1 MASSYGEDASKQA
14 LRNGYLSLSSNM
26 SPALRRRVDAE
37 VRDHLKACPAYR
49 EASLVLAYVPFRDE
63 VATRGIIEDAW
74 DAGKTVALPRCVGG
88 PRSLACIIEDAWDA
102 GKTVALPR
110 CVGGP
115 RSLAFYSVGSLDG
128 LRRGSRGVLE
138 PVCGTG
144 VAPFNG
150 DELEESV
157 CLVPGLVFDSKGYRV
172 GYGAGYYD
180 NFLSHYRGTKIGLAR
195 TMQLSGNP
203 LPSDPHDVPVDVIVS
218 DGAVWMCR

>member
-88 PRSLACIIEDAWDA
+88 PRSLA
-102 GKTVALPR
+102 
-110 CVGGP
+110 
-115 RSLAFYSVGSLDG
+115 FYSVGSLDG

-144 VAPFNG
+144 VAPVNG

-218 DGAVWMCR
+218 DGAIWMCR

>member
-49 EASLVLAYVPFRDE
+49 EASLVL
-63 VATRGIIEDAW
+63 G
-74 DAGKTVALPRCVGG
+74 
-88 PRSLACIIEDAWDA
+88 
-102 GKTVALPR
+102 
-110 CVGGP
+110 
-115 RSLAFYSVGSLDG
+115 
-128 LRRGSRGVLE
+128 GVLE

-144 VAPFNG
+144 VAPVNG

>member
-88 PRSLACIIEDAWDA
+88 S
-102 GKTVALPR
+102 
-110 CVGGP
+110 

-128 LRRGSRGVLE
+128 LRRGSCGVLE

-144 VAPFNG
+144 VAPVNG